1 MSGAEKENAPSR
13 EAGGAQEHSH
23 KNIIDGDSVTP
34 DATPGD
40 QKGLLSSDTA
50 AAVDF
55 LAHWCPDG
63 PWVLTSIVP
72 DGGRTTTRTFG
83 AGDVVAMAAWIEER
97 QGRQNVYFT
106 VNGLFGPVDSK
117 PNKGAVSAV
126 HALHVDVDPRA
137 GMPLE
142 SERERAERLLREHDP
157 APTVVV
163 DSGGGFQAFWLLADP
178 VSVGGCADL
187 ARLFRRAGDPAKR
200 GALSDAE
207 RAEVAA
213 HEARLFDAVEGRNL
227 HVELALQADACHNAD
242 RIMRLPGTVNV
253 PGEKKL
259 KKGRVARLARV
270 VSADWTRRYGL
281 DAFPASPRPEAGP
294 APAVATAAPARGVEV
309 EGLPLSDLCKSVIV
323 NGQDPDDANRWG
335 GDRSKAVWWV
345 ACEMARAGCSD
356 AVMLGALLDPDLGI
370 SAHVRD
376 QKGAERYARKQ
387 VQDAREEVDNNFDC
401 DKEGNPLSSS
411 QRNVRVALRRLGVD
425 LRHDLLAERALVEG
439 LDGFGP
445 NLDDDACN
453 RLWLSI
459 DERFRFRPTV
469 DFFNRVLSDHARQRA
484 FHPVLDYLAALRWD
498 GVPRIGG
505 WLASYGG
512 AVDTPYT
519 RAVGELVLVA
529 AVRRVRRPGVKFDEM
544 LVLESPQGTNK
555 STALKVL
562 AVRDEW
568 FTDDVPLNAEA
579 KRVIEALAGK
589 WIVEAGE
596 LKGMKKGGADHLKG
610 FLSRTHDKARMAY
623 DRREREVPRQCVI
636 VGTTNDSRYLR
647 DTTGNRRFWPVSVEG
662 FDLDA
667 LRRDRDQLW
676 AEAAAREA
684 EGAPIRL
691 DPDLWAEA
699 AEEQDARRVEEPF
712 YEALHSALGEERPGK
727 VRGEDAWRIVGRL
740 RGMRTQDDNERLGDA
755 MRRLSFERSK
765 RRFGL
770 PHPEWCYVRGD
781 GNVPR
786 LVPRFGPDG
795 ELEGVAETDGGP
807 GEPF

>member
-1 MSGAEKENAPSR
+1 M
-13 EAGGAQEHSH
+13 
-23 KNIIDGDSVTP
+23 
-34 DATPGD
+34 
-40 QKGLLSSDTA
+40 
-50 AAVDF
+50 
-55 LAHWCPDG
+55 
-63 PWVLTSIVP
+63 
-72 DGGRTTTRTFG
+72 
-83 AGDVVAMAAWIEER
+83 
-97 QGRQNVYFT
+97 
-106 VNGLFGPVDSK
+106 
-117 PNKGAVSAV
+117 
-126 HALHVDVDPRA
+126 
-137 GMPLE
+137 
-142 SERERAERLLREHDP
+142 
-157 APTVVV
+157 
-163 DSGGGFQAFWLLADP
+163 
-178 VSVGGCADL
+178 
-187 ARLFRRAGDPAKR
+187 
-200 GALSDAE
+200 
-207 RAEVAA
+207 
-213 HEARLFDAVEGRNL
+213 
-227 HVELALQADACHNAD
+227 
-242 RIMRLPGTVNV
+242 
-253 PGEKKL
+253 
-259 KKGRVARLARV
+259 
-270 VSADWTRRYGL
+270 
-281 DAFPASPRPEAGP
+281 
-294 APAVATAAPARGVEV
+294 
-309 EGLPLSDLCKSVIV
+309 
-323 NGQDPDDANRWG
+323 
-335 GDRSKAVWWV
+335 
-345 ACEMARAGCSD
+345 
-356 AVMLGALLDPDLGI
+356 
-370 SAHVRD
+370 
-376 QKGAERYARKQ
+376 
-387 VQDAREEVDNNFDC
+387 
-401 DKEGNPLSSS
+401 
-411 QRNVRVALRRLGVD
+411 
-425 LRHDLLAERALVEG
+425 
-439 LDGFGP
+439 
-445 NLDDDACN
+445 
-453 RLWLSI
+453 
-459 DERFRFRPTV
+459 
-469 DFFNRVLSDHARQRA
+469 
-484 FHPVLDYLAALRWD
+484 
-498 GVPRIGG
+498 
-505 WLASYGG
+505 
-512 AVDTPYT
+512 
-519 RAVGELVLVA
+519 
-529 AVRRVRRPGVKFDEM
+529 KFDEM

-755 MRRLSFERSK
+755 MRRLAFDRTK

-770 PHPEWCYVRGD
+770 PHPEWCYVRGE

>member
-23 KNIIDGDSVTP
+23 KNIIDGDSLTP

-40 QKGLLSSDTA
+40 QKGLLSGDTA

-83 AGDVVAMAAWIEER
+83 PGDVAAMAEWVEER
-97 QGRQNVYFT
+97 QGRQNIYFT
-106 VNGLFGPVDSK
+106 VNRTFGPVSSK
-117 PNKGAVSAV
+117 PSKAEMAAAV
-126 HALHVDVDPRA
+126 ALHVDVDPRA
-137 GMPLE
+137 GMEVEP
-142 SERERAERLLREHDP
+142 ERQRIERMVEDWEQDGSKLPFPRP
-157 APTVVV
+157 SVVV
-163 DSGGGFQAFWLLADP
+163 DSGGGYQCFWLLDAP
-178 VSVGGCADL
+178 VEDH
-187 ARLFRRAGDPAKR
+187 P
-200 GALSDAE
+200 
-207 RAEVAA
+207 EV
-213 HEARLFDAVEGRNL
+213 EARNIAIGVAMG
-227 HVELALQADACHNAD
+227 ADACHNID
-242 RIMRLPGTVNV
+242 RLMRLPGTVNL
-253 PGEKKL
+253 PNKK
-259 KKGRVARLARV
+259 KREKGRKPALARV

-281 DAFPASPRPEAGP
+281 DAFPAAPMPD
-294 APAVATAAPARGVEV
+294 APAVASAAPARGVEV

-356 AVMLGALLDPDLGI
+356 AVMLGVLLDPDLGI

-411 QRNVRVALRRLGVD
+411 QRNVRVALRRLGVN

-519 RAVGELVLVA
+519 RAVGELLLVA

-727 VRGEDAWRIVGRL
+727 VRGEDVWRIVGRL

-755 MRRLSFERSK
+755 MRRLAFDRTK

-770 PHPEWCYVRGD
+770 PHPEWCYVRGE